1 MIQGSGDTETGI
13 WTASLPRAREWL
25 MGANGRERTFLAG
38 LLLTPSCA
46 TKSGTKIGQEQLEDV
61 ARMVGRDPI
70 ARNVACLLRSLH
82 RPCNVM

>member
-13 WTASLPRAREWL
+13 WTASLSRTHEWL

-38 LLLTPSCA
+38 LLMTPSCA

-61 ARMVGRDPI
+61 NRMVGRDPI
-70 ARNVACLLRSLH
+70 ARIVGCLLAPLH